1 MPDTHYTVD
10 VTVTALC
17 FLGMALETVV
27 SPRGFGV
34 FRLYNQQLHNARRE
48 THHHLVMAHNGK
60 KPLTGELYS
69 HKLEQRAFR
78 ALRQGY
84 ETNALYLFREVV
96 ARNPGNVRAWRAL
109 IDLESEVDA
118 RVVAAEHVL
127 TLEPFDDEVR
137 ARVDTLRHEQERV
150 YRQKKGW
157 AQEQVERAQEYEQ
170 NGQMEEARALLE
182 GVVAVFQDDAR
193 AWRMLAKLR
202 QDDLDGLIE
211 ALEQVVRCDPDDS
224 RSRAALA
231 RWRYLREHP
240 LKLAAWYEEQ
250 GNLERALEIWRQQTL
265 YARTPR
271 EWRMI
276 YHNVQ
281 RLDRLMRTGKSR
293 HFPLLAVSWLT
304 FVPLILYFMLLGLQ
318 THLNFAEATPAA
330 WLAGAGVFLGGLLLA
345 VLYVDDV
352 APEGLWRASTLARW
366 LVGAL
371 GWGILLISFGF
382 LLF

>member
-1 MPDTHYTVD
+1 MTD
-10 VTVTALC
+10 
-17 FLGMALETVV
+17 
-27 SPRGFGV
+27 
-34 FRLYNQQLHNARRE
+34 
-48 THHHLVMAHNGK
+48 NGK
-60 KPLTGELYS
+60 KPFTGELYS
-69 HKLEQRAFR
+69 HKLEHRAFR

-109 IDLESEVDA
+109 IDLEPEVDA
-118 RVVAAEHVL
+118 KVAAAERVL

-137 ARVDTLRHEQERV
+137 ARVENLRHEQERV

-157 AQEQVERAQEYEQ
+157 AQEQVERARAYEQ
-170 NGQMEEARALLE
+170 NGQVEEARATLE
-182 GVVAVFQDDAR
+182 ETVRVFGDDAR
-193 AWRMLAKLR
+193 AWRMLARLR
-202 QDDLDGLIE
+202 RDDVDGLIA
-211 ALEQVVRCDPDDS
+211 ALEQVVRCDPDDK
-224 RSRAALA
+224 RSHAVLA

-240 LKLAAWYEEQ
+240 VELAAWYEEQ

-281 RLDRLMRTGKSR
+281 RLDRQISTGQSPR
-293 HFPLLAVSWLT
+293 FPLLAVVRLA
-304 FVPLILYFMLLGLQ
+304 FVPPLLYFLLLGLR
-318 THLNFAEATPAA
+318 THLNFAAATRQE
-330 WLAGAGVFLGGLLLA
+330 WLGSAGAFVGGLLLT

-352 APEGLWRASTLARW
+352 APESVWRASVLARW
-366 LVGAL
+366 LVGGL
-371 GWGILLISFGF
+371 GWGILLGSFIL